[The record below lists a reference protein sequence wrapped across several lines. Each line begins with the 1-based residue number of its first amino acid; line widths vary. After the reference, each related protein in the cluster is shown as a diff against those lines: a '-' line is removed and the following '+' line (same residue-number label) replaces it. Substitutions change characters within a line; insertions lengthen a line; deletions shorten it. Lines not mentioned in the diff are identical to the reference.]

1 MASHTSLHVMEV
13 KIRNG
18 DNGSMPYNST
28 QMSFLCSL
36 FFPFSSF
43 PVSLSFILFFLSLP
57 LHLPLLPGS
66 SGFFRRTNIPPG
78 VYKLRVVAWD
88 PVRDERAVI
97 RNRILVH
104 RDDTFCAVLK
114 TNNGVTIGRN
124 NNVTVEFSGTGRT
137 TGFQCI
143 LDKQQPYF
151 ECMLFCGFI
160 LRFAS
165 MFCLPVKLTR
175 EYLNTVL

>member
-1 MASHTSLHVMEV
+1 MVAMEV
-13 KIRNG
+13 CHILALKFR
-18 DNGSMPYNST
+18 SYVHHFFFL
-28 QMSFLCSL
+28 SFLFL
-36 FFPFSSF
+36 PF
-43 PVSLSFILFFLSLP
+43 LSFFLSLS

-66 SGFFRRTNIPPG
+66 SGLFHRTNIPPG

-88 PVRDERAVI
+88 PVRKERAVI

-124 NNVTVEFSGTGRT
+124 KNVTVEFSGTGRT

-143 LDKQQPYF
+143 LDRQRPYF
-151 ECMLFCGFI
+151 ECMLFCGFTMHEADQNV
-160 LRFAS
+160 L
-165 MFCLPVKLTR
+165 LTI
-175 EYLNTVL
+175 

>member
-1 MASHTSLHVMEV
+1 MEV
-13 KIRNG
+13 EIQNG
-18 DNGSMPYNST
+18 ANGSMPYTST
-28 QMSFLCSL
+28 QMSFLCS
-36 FFPFSSF
+36 PF
-43 PVSLSFILFFLSLP
+43 FFLSLLFLSFLSFFFLFSLS

-88 PVRDERAVI
+88 PVRKERAVI

-151 ECMLFCGFI
+151 ECMLFCGFTMR
-160 LRFAS
+160 LTR
-165 MFCLPVKLTR
+165 MFCLPFKFTR
-175 EYLNTVL
+175 EYINTVP

>member
-1 MASHTSLHVMEV
+1 MVAMEV
-13 KIRNG
+13 CHLLALKCRC
-18 DNGSMPYNST
+18 YVHY
-28 QMSFLCSL
+28 

-43 PVSLSFILFFLSLP
+43 PVVSLFFSLPLP

-78 VYKLRVVAWD
+78 VYKLRVIAWD

-124 NNVTVEFSGTGRT
+124 NNVTIEFSGTGRT

-151 ECMLFCGFI
+151 ECMLFCGFTMR
-160 LRFAS
+160 LTR
-165 MFCLPVKLTR
+165 MFCLPFKFRGHKYSAVAKRPKLPGHKS
-175 EYLNTVL
+175 

>member
-1 MASHTSLHVMEV
+1 METMEV
-13 KIRNG
+13 CHIIALKCH
-18 DNGSMPYNST
+18 SYVHYF
-28 QMSFLCSL
+28 FLSL
-36 FFPFSSF
+36 LFPSPCHLYF
-43 PVSLSFILFFLSLP
+43 FFLSLP

-160 LRFAS
+160 LRLAS